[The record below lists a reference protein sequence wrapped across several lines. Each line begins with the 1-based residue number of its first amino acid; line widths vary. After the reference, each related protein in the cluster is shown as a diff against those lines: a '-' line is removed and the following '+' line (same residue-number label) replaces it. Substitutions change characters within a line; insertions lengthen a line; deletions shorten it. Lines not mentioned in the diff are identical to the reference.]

1 MARGREQGSISGD
14 LWVPDPVNPRLN
26 RRELLQAGAG
36 LALGAGLAGCGI
48 QRGLSGDT
56 ERAIEPTIDGD
67 LVYFN
72 YSQYIDPD
80 LVKAF
85 QEKYDVRVSETYFD
99 SMPAMMAKLQ
109 GGNAYDV
116 MFPTAEFVEKLVK
129 SQQLIR
135 LPIEKL
141 ENYPNIYSYF
151 NDPWYDPGSEHS
163 VPYSMYLTGMGYR
176 ADLVDTMTGSWN
188 DFENEQASGRIY
200 VLDDFQEAI
209 GAANLRNGYDLNT
222 VVEEELQAS
231 RDWLVSL
238 KSNLRGFSV
247 DTITNMSSGNAW
259 IQHLWNGDVIN
270 IRYRVE
276 NPDDFQFQR
285 SKEGYPV
292 GSDCFVI
299 PVNAE
304 HPGTAL
310 LFMDFMLDPKNAS
323 QNCQWTGYPMPNKG
337 ADTAFAEIAKGDPNI
352 EVTPEDIQTGHEFAN
367 LEEQD
372 RILWDQTWV
381 EVKAG

>member
-1 MARGREQGSISGD
+1 MPIRREQGGVSRD
-14 LWVPDPVNPRLN
+14 LWVPDLPNPRLR

-36 LALGAGLAGCGI
+36 LAIGAGLAACGI
-48 QRGLSGDT
+48 ERGLQGDT
-56 ERAIEPTIDGD
+56 DRVIEPNVDGD

-72 YSQYIDPD
+72 YSQYIAPSV
-80 LVKAF
+80 LKAF
-85 QEKYDVRVSETYFD
+85 QERYDVRVIESYFD
-99 SMPAMMAKLQ
+99 SMPGMMAKLQ

-116 MFPTAEFVEKLVK
+116 MFPTAEFVQKLVQ
-129 SQQLIR
+129 SQQLLRI
-135 LPIEKL
+135 PIEKL
-141 ENYPNIYSYF
+141 ENYPNIYSFF
-151 NDPWYDPGSEHS
+151 NDPWYDPGSQHS
-163 VPYSMYLTGMGYR
+163 VPYSMYVTGLGYR

-188 DFENEQASGRIY
+188 DLENQQASGRIY

-222 VVEEELQAS
+222 VVESELEAS
-231 RDWLVSL
+231 RDWLVGL

-259 IQHLWNGDVIN
+259 IQHLWNGDIIN

-276 NPDDFQFQR
+276 NPDDFQFQL
-285 SKEGYPV
+285 SEEGYPV

-310 LFMDFMLDPKNAS
+310 LFIDFLLDPKNAS
-323 QNCQWTGYPMPNKG
+323 TNCQWTGYPMPNRG
-337 ADTAFAEIAKGDPNI
+337 ADSAFAEVAKDDPNI
-352 EVTPEDIQTGHEFAN
+352 EVTPEDIETGHEFAN
-367 LEEQD
+367 LAEDERQ
-372 RILWDQTWV
+372 LWDQTWV